1 MLILCLEILWQPQIM
16 HATMDQ
22 FHILTIW
29 RKKFQLNGFTSIH
42 YSFRK
47 FFLDRERVSMGIKL
61 SRGPHEHLA
70 GAITVTIIMLDLLW
84 YSVYLCCSQQQ
95 FTARPIKDIV
105 TCTVCKIH
113 FLNNYFRTRLLKFQN
128 CLLLSQLDY
137 LVILSLFNQLHR
149 TVKVSF

>member
-1 MLILCLEILWQPQIM
+1 MLILCLDILWQSQIM

-70 GAITVTIIMLDLLW
+70 GAITVTIMMLDLLW

-95 FTARPIKDIV
+95 FSARPIKDIV
-105 TCTVCKIH
+105 TCTVCKTH
-113 FLNNYFRTRLLKFQN
+113 FFKITI
-128 CLLLSQLDY
+128 SEPDY
-137 LVILSLFNQLHR
+137 LNFKIVCYSHN
-149 TVKVSF
+149 

>member
-1 MLILCLEILWQPQIM
+1 
-16 HATMDQ
+16 
-22 FHILTIW
+22 
-29 RKKFQLNGFTSIH
+29 
-42 YSFRK
+42 
-47 FFLDRERVSMGIKL
+47 MGIKL

-70 GAITVTIIMLDLLW
+70 GAITVTIMMLDLLW

-113 FLNNYFRTRLLKFQN
+113 FFKNNYFRTRLLKFQN
-128 CLLLSQLDY
+128 CVLLSQLDY
-137 LVILSLFNQLHR
+137 LVILSLSNQLHR

>member
-1 MLILCLEILWQPQIM
+1 MLILCLEILWQSQIM

-70 GAITVTIIMLDLLW
+70 GANYCHNYDVGSLMVFCLFMLQSTAVHCQAYKGHSDLH
-84 YSVYLCCSQQQ
+84 SV
-95 FTARPIKDIV
+95 
-105 TCTVCKIH
+105 
-113 FLNNYFRTRLLKFQN
+113 
-128 CLLLSQLDY
+128 
-137 LVILSLFNQLHR
+137 
-149 TVKVSF
+149 

>member
-1 MLILCLEILWQPQIM
+1 
-16 HATMDQ
+16 
-22 FHILTIW
+22 
-29 RKKFQLNGFTSIH
+29 
-42 YSFRK
+42 
-47 FFLDRERVSMGIKL
+47 MGIKL

-105 TCTVCKIH
+105 TCTVCKMH

-137 LVILSLFNQLHR
+137 LVILSLSNQLHR

>member
-1 MLILCLEILWQPQIM
+1 MLILCLEILWQSQIM

-70 GAITVTIIMLDLLW
+70 GAITVTIMMLDLLW
-84 YSVYLCCSQQQ
+84 YFVYLCCSQQQ
-95 FTARPIKDIV
+95 FT
-105 TCTVCKIH
+105 
-113 FLNNYFRTRLLKFQN
+113 TRLLKFQN